1 MAQSNT
7 QPVVLLVDA
16 SELKLNQWQSAVEA
30 YPGFGTL
37 GVTFVHA
44 PYSDEVE
51 STLSDSKGA
60 KNIALVVLGD
70 KDLPSSPPDQQI
82 SHSVLDWNHYPTTVS
97 VAEYL
102 CSYLVKYSGT
112 IIAASQNP
120 EYCEKIVQAA
130 GNVQTMNSWGDRAAI
145 PNLIFEALT
154 NIHRQSK

>member
-82 SHSVLDWNHYPTTVS
+82 SHSVLDWNHYPTTAS
-97 VAEYL
+97 VAEALYRFD
-102 CSYLVKYSGT
+102 YSGI
-112 IIAASQNP
+112 IIAAAP
-120 EYCEKIVQAA
+120 GREYCNKIARAA
-130 GNVQTMNSWGDRAAI
+130 GKVETINSFGDRAVI
-145 PNLIFEALT
+145 PSLIFGALQD
-154 NIHRQSK
+154 IYGQSK